1 MGFETQI
8 YDKIHCN
15 KYTISKGILFGI
27 ILNNYNRLLVVI
39 ASDSVAIATYA
50 DQ

>member
-27 ILNNYNRLLVVI
+27 ILNKSFRPVVV
-39 ASDSVAIATYA
+39 ASDSMAISTYV

>member
-15 KYTISKGILFGI
+15 KYTIDNEFYLELF
-27 ILNNYNRLLVVI
+27 
-39 ASDSVAIATYA
+39 
-50 DQ
+50 